1 MGQKGSALSQR
12 GDAALAPTHAERR
25 LSGTEIAEE
34 LLRLIHR
41 QTYQPGDR
49 VTEQEIADRFEV
61 SRGPVRESLRILAA
75 RGVLKIVP
83 MRGAT
88 VVRLDDEEALDAIEI
103 SAVLFGLAA
112 RRAAERASSAEKKLI
127 AKGAAALEGLAQT
140 DIAARDFFLATVKV
154 GRAVVAAARSER
166 LFAELT
172 QIRAGAPNLFGPLG
186 FATKAIRRKAAKN
199 WILLAEAIASGDSR
213 KAERIGVALHDD
225 ARRAAQVIAL

>member
-1 MGQKGSALSQR
+1 VT
-12 GDAALAPTHAERR
+12 PAERR
-25 LSGTEIAEE
+25 TSGVAIAEE

-41 QTYQPGDR
+41 QVYQPGDR
-49 VTEQEIADRFEV
+49 VTEQEIADRFNV

-88 VVRLDDEEALDAIEI
+88 VIRLNDTEALDAIEM

-112 RRAAERASSAEKKLI
+112 RRAAERATTAEKKHI
-127 AKGAAALEGLAQT
+127 AKGAAELEALAQK
-140 DIAARDFFLATVKV
+140 DISGREFFLATVEV
-154 GRAVVAAARSER
+154 GRAVVAAAQSDR

-186 FATKAIRRKAAKN
+186 FATTAIRRKAAKN

-213 KAERIGVALHDD
+213 KAERVGVLLHDD
-225 ARRAAQVIAL
+225 ACRAAQKLAF

>member
-1 MGQKGSALSQR
+1 MRRKRPAQSRFADQR
-12 GDAALAPTHAERR
+12 VVVTRAERR
-25 LSGTEIAEE
+25 TSGVEIAEE

-41 QTYQPGDR
+41 QVYQPGDR
-49 VTEQEIADRFEV
+49 VTEQEIADRFNV

-88 VVRLDDEEALDAIEI
+88 VVRLDDVEALDAIEI

-112 RRAAERASSAEKKLI
+112 RRAAERATSGEKKQI
-127 AKGAAALEGLAQT
+127 AKGAAELELLAQKE
-140 DIAARDFFLATVKV
+140 ISGREFFLATVKV
-154 GRAVVAAARSER
+154 GRSVVAAAQSER

-186 FATKAIRRKAAKN
+186 FATKSVRRKAAKN
-199 WILLAEAIASGDSR
+199 WIRLAEAIASGDAR
-213 KAERIGVALHDD
+213 KAERIGVLLHDD
-225 ARRAAQVIAL
+225 ARGAAQEIAF